1 MFGRTQL
8 RVAAPVALALGALLL
23 AAPGALA
30 AQQVIS
36 SDGPLT
42 KIYLNDNL
50 ACSADHEGDSHGEFF
65 GGTDPG
71 ACGTFLSVGRA
82 SYGPAVPA
90 DPVQRTPFKPVSQT
104 PVTGAGTATDP
115 LKVVTVVDVAA
126 GLRITQTDTYV
137 VGQESYR
144 SDGTVNNFAEGA
156 ISASLYHAGDCF
168 LQGSDRGYGAYD
180 PTTGGV
186 FCALSANNTPPDR
199 IVGFVP
205 VDPGGHFIES
215 SFSTVWTAIDA
226 GGTPFPDSCL
236 CDSEQDNG
244 AGLSWSIS
252 VPAGRSVTRSL
263 ITTFSPA
270 GVTPGTKP
278 PDTTITDGPA
288 EGATIS
294 DTTPSFAFTSD
305 QAGSSFE
312 CRVDTATFA
321 ACDSP
326 SSTATLVPGRHTFEV
341 RAINSAQEAD
351 PTPASRTFTIATS
364 SPPPPP
370 PSGSSSPPA
379 GSTPPPSGSAP
390 PSASGRSKSA
400 RRGRAFSGVVAV
412 FTGQAG
418 VPASAYDVTIDW
430 GDGTTSGGSLRTR
443 AAAGQFDV
451 VGEHTYLLGDTYT
464 IRVGIAQRGTGR
476 VALASGSVKVSG
488 PGTVK
493 VGKSFIGALVSG
505 TVRYRRPGAT
515 KFIVLGA
522 DRQIPIGS
530 LIDARDGRI
539 RITWTTGRPNDVRV
553 VDHYA
558 GIFRLK
564 QKRRRGSR
572 IDAVLA
578 GKLEGCRSG
587 TASAFEARRRR
598 RGRRLWGNGRGGRTT
613 GRGGAATVRGTVW
626 LTQDNCDGSTLV
638 RVRRGIV
645 RVRDRVRRRTVTL
658 TAGQRYTTGKRPLR

>member
-1 MFGRTQL
+1 M
-8 RVAAPVALALGALLL
+8 
-23 AAPGALA
+23 
-30 AQQVIS
+30 
-36 SDGPLT
+36 
-42 KIYLNDNL
+42 
-50 ACSADHEGDSHGEFF
+50 
-65 GGTDPG
+65 
-71 ACGTFLSVGRA
+71 
-82 SYGPAVPA
+82 
-90 DPVQRTPFKPVSQT
+90 
-104 PVTGAGTATDP
+104 
-115 LKVVTVVDVAA
+115 
-126 GLRITQTDTYV
+126 
-137 VGQESYR
+137 
-144 SDGTVNNFAEGA
+144 
-156 ISASLYHAGDCF
+156 
-168 LQGSDRGYGAYD
+168 
-180 PTTGGV
+180 
-186 FCALSANNTPPDR
+186 
-199 IVGFVP
+199 
-205 VDPGGHFIES
+205 
-215 SFSTVWTAIDA
+215 
-226 GGTPFPDSCL
+226 
-236 CDSEQDNG
+236 
-244 AGLSWSIS
+244 
-252 VPAGRSVTRSL
+252 
-263 ITTFSPA
+263 
-270 GVTPGTKP
+270 
-278 PDTTITDGPA
+278 
-288 EGATIS
+288 
-294 DTTPSFAFTSD
+294 
-305 QAGSSFE
+305 
-312 CRVDTATFA
+312 
-321 ACDSP
+321 
-326 SSTATLVPGRHTFEV
+326 
-341 RAINSAQEAD
+341 
-351 PTPASRTFTIATS
+351 
-364 SPPPPP
+364 
-370 PSGSSSPPA
+370 
-379 GSTPPPSGSAP
+379 
-390 PSASGRSKSA
+390 
-400 RRGRAFSGVVAV
+400 AV

-430 GDGTTSGGSLRTR
+430 GDGTTSGGSLRPR

-451 VGEHTYLLGDTYT
+451 VGEHTYLLGGTYT

-598 RGRRLWGNGRGGRTT
+598 RGRRLWGNGRGGRTS